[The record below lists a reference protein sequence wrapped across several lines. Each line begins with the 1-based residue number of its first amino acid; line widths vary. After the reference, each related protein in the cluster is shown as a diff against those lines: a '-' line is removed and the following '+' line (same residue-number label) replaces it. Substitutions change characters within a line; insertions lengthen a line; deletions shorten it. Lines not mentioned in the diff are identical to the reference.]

1 MSEDFKRNIVLA
13 IVVMFI
19 SAYICYLFKMT
30 DIDVVETQRFYVS
43 EAHTS
48 FTDREYYIV
57 YNENMEYA
65 VTNPDLVVYC
75 KEHIGEVITIKF
87 KASYDS
93 LADEYRDVEFIE
105 IIGEE

>member
-13 IVVMFI
+13 IVVMFV

-30 DIDVVETQRFYVS
+30 DIDVTETQKFYVS
-43 EAHTS
+43 EAHAS

-57 YNENMEYA
+57 YNENMECI
-65 VTNPDLVVYC
+65 VNKPELIIYC
-75 KEHIGEVITIKF
+75 KEHIGKVITIKF
-87 KASYDS
+87 RAIYDS

-105 IIGEE
+105 IIEGE